1 MRVRT
6 RDYTVFRFWQ
16 IHLVDQSINSQN
28 YRGDKIHNEFYKLA
42 K

>member
-6 RDYTVFRFWQ
+6 HDYTVFSWK